1 MVRPRSPLIGQVV
14 FPGMVTDS
22 GDLVVLTAQR
32 QGEDPATP
40 ELTLAAG
47 DTLLLEGSWRALD
60 QRLGPDEVLVV
71 DPPEVVRRQAVPLGP
86 GARRT
91 LVVTAAFV
99 AALVAGLPPA
109 VAGIVAAAALVLL
122 ADGAAMFWRAL
133 VGGELPARVIEL
145 LDRILLILMIAEIL
159 YTVQVSLR
167 EHSLVPEP
175 FLVVALIA
183 GVRRVL
189 IITAEFADLLEKG
202 PEAFRNAMIELALL
216 TAMIVAL
223 VASLMLLRRRTTQ
236 PEAKRA

>member
-1 MVRPRSPLIGQVV
+1 M
-14 FPGMVTDS
+14 PGV
-22 GDLVVLTAQR
+22 
-32 QGEDPATP
+32 
-40 ELTLAAG
+40 
-47 DTLLLEGSWRALD
+47 
-60 QRLGPDEVLVV
+60 
-71 DPPEVVRRQAVPLGP
+71 
-86 GARRT
+86 GASAR
-91 LVVTAAFV
+91 
-99 AALVAGLPPA
+99 ALVARGFTHVEDVLYVGLGLLL
-109 VAGIVAAAALVLL
+109 AGAALVLL
-122 ADGAAMFWRAL
+122 ADGALMFGRAL
-133 VGGELPARVIEL
+133 IGGELPARVIEL

-183 GVRRVL
+183 AVRRVL

-202 PEAFRNAMIELALL
+202 PEAFRNAMIELGLL

>member
-1 MVRPRSPLIGQVV
+1 V
-14 FPGMVTDS
+14 PGV
-22 GDLVVLTAQR
+22 
-32 QGEDPATP
+32 
-40 ELTLAAG
+40 
-47 DTLLLEGSWRALD
+47 
-60 QRLGPDEVLVV
+60 
-71 DPPEVVRRQAVPLGP
+71 
-86 GARRT
+86 GASAR
-91 LVVTAAFV
+91 
-99 AALVAGLPPA
+99 ALVARGFTHVEDVLYVGLGLLL
-109 VAGIVAAAALVLL
+109 AGAALVLL
-122 ADGAAMFWRAL
+122 ADGALMFGRAL

-183 GVRRVL
+183 AVRRVL

-202 PEAFRNAMIELALL
+202 PEAFRNAMIELGLL

>member
-1 MVRPRSPLIGQVV
+1 MKGFIIGAIAGGVAMWLYGDQIREYVDDMTFGVRER
-14 FPGMVTDS
+14 
-22 GDLVVLTAQR
+22 
-32 QGEDPATP
+32 
-40 ELTLAAG
+40 
-47 DTLLLEGSWRALD
+47 
-60 QRLGPDEVLVV
+60 
-71 DPPEVVRRQAVPLGP
+71 
-86 GARRT
+86 
-91 LVVTAAFV
+91 TAAKLEDAADRLQSV
-99 AALVAGLPPA
+99 AQSVRSRAVVARGFTYVEDVLYVGLG
-109 VAGIVAAAALVLL
+109 VLLAGAALVLL
-122 ADGAAMFWRAL
+122 ADGAVMFWRAL

-202 PEAFRNAMIELALL
+202 PEAFRNAMIELGLL
-216 TAMIVAL
+216 TVMIVAL
-223 VASLMLLRRRTTQ
+223 VASLMLLRRRTAQ

>member
-1 MVRPRSPLIGQVV
+1 M
-14 FPGMVTDS
+14 PGV
-22 GDLVVLTAQR
+22 
-32 QGEDPATP
+32 
-40 ELTLAAG
+40 
-47 DTLLLEGSWRALD
+47 
-60 QRLGPDEVLVV
+60 
-71 DPPEVVRRQAVPLGP
+71 
-86 GARRT
+86 GASAR
-91 LVVTAAFV
+91 
-99 AALVAGLPPA
+99 ALVARGFTHVEDVLYVGLG
-109 VAGIVAAAALVLL
+109 VLLAGAALVLL
-122 ADGAAMFWRAL
+122 ADGALMFGRAL

-183 GVRRVL
+183 AVRRVL

-202 PEAFRNAMIELALL
+202 PEAFRNAMIELGLL